1 MNYDD
6 YKLEA
11 EPLEEEN
18 TCLECESPCEDEFCS
33 KECYNAN
40 QY

>member
-11 EPLEEEN
+11 EELEEN
-18 TCLECESPCEDEFCS
+18 TCTECEAPTDNEFCS

-40 QY
+40 QN